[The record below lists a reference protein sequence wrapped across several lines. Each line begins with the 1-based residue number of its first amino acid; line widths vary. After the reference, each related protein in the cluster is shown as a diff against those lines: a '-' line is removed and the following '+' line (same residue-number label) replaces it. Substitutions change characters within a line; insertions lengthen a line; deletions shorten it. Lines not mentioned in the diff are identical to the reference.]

1 MLTLKPCVDRT
12 LRLLLNP
19 RLAWCLC
26 QEPILSLLRML
37 AVCIRRM
44 PPPLLPI
51 SVGAD
56 GNCLPGCASVL
67 VHENPYRDKRT
78 RIILE
83 LVLAQEYYLDESFL
97 QVGCQG
103 SNLLA
108 AYSMYSGQ
116 TLPHPFLQSSACV
129 QSGEERSWVSGRFM
143 PCPASPDYRSIPSIQ
158 ISLHLPRIWFHGAMN
173 MELYIGLWMT
183 CSRCSKQGFRH
194 CQVCLYVPGHCWR
207 RQGTSSFNKYQ
218 SWIITIPV
226 YSISWDWS
234 LLPIHKQWWKH

>member
-1 MLTLKPCVDRT
+1 MRCNPDTHVTNAWTSHALTTVDISAPPARTNLHALTTKINAANSYADLKQCVDST

-26 QEPILSLLRML
+26 QEPILSLPRML

-56 GNCLPGCASVL
+56 GNCLPRCASVL

-97 QVGCQG
+97 QVGCQD

-116 TLPHPFLQSSACV
+116 ILPHPFLQSSARV
-129 QSGEERSWVSGRFM
+129 QSGEERSWR
-143 PCPASPDYRSIPSIQ
+143 
-158 ISLHLPRIWFHGAMN
+158 
-173 MELYIGLWMT
+173 
-183 CSRCSKQGFRH
+183 
-194 CQVCLYVPGHCWR
+194 
-207 RQGTSSFNKYQ
+207 
-218 SWIITIPV
+218 
-226 YSISWDWS
+226 
-234 LLPIHKQWWKH
+234 